1 MFCEMSLGTKNR
13 RDTTPETDIDL
24 QFPLKHAIK
33 CCVDGFEFRMI
44 LYGWGR
50 VVYLGEIDFKM
61 KFQREIEMAND
72 VQSDTIYWNKIIGN
86 VWLTELMLVKFIYL
100 NVSFYW
106 DIKEKY

>member
-1 MFCEMSLGTKNR
+1 
-13 RDTTPETDIDL
+13 
-24 QFPLKHAIK
+24 
-33 CCVDGFEFRMI
+33 MI

-50 VVYLGEIDFKM
+50 VVYLEEIDFKM

-72 VQSDTIYWNKIIGN
+72 VQSDTIYWNRIVGN
-86 VWLTELMLVKFIYL
+86 VRLTELMLVKFIYL